1 MKKIK
6 SNQENISMPDFMKL
20 LIKKVPNLNLIK
32 DKTFKDLTTFK
43 IGGKIKYLIAIKEIN
58 VLLKILQLCKQYNIE
73 YFILGRGSNILAS
86 DKVCKILVLK
96 ICLDYLKVRDNKIIC
111 GAGVDLFKINN
122 VAIKNNLTGLE
133 WSFGIPGSIGGA
145 VKMNAGSFGGEI
157 KDVVDCVYYTDGV
170 KIYKKQ
176 NLALNFDYR
185 KSFFS
190 FNNFIILKVV
200 LTLKKGK
207 EILIKNKCFLNY
219 ENRRK
224 TQPYNLPSAGSVF
237 KRPQN
242 EFAPVLI
249 ERCKLKG
256 LRCGGAEISSKHC
269 GFIVNFNNQAKFQ
282 QVFKLI
288 TKIKKTVL
296 KKFDIILQEEI
307 IILR

>member
-1 MKKIK
+1 MKNLSKNK
-6 SNQENISMPDFMKL
+6 KNISISNFIKL
-20 LIKKVPNLNLIK
+20 LLKKVPNINLITNK
-32 DKTFKDLTTFK
+32 SFKDLTTFK
-43 IGGKIKYLIAIKEIN
+43 IGGKIKYLIEIKEIN
-58 VLLKILQLCKQYNIE
+58 ILLKILQLCKEYNIK
-73 YFILGRGSNILAS
+73 YFILGQGSNILVS
-86 DKVCKILVLK
+86 DKVCKTLILK
-96 ICLDYLKVRDNKIIC
+96 ISLDYLKVRDNKIIC
-111 GAGVDLFKINN
+111 GAGVNLFKINDT
-122 VAIKNNLTGLE
+122 AIKNSLTGLE
-133 WSFGIPGSIGGA
+133 WSFGIPGTIGGA

-157 KDVVDCVYYTDGV
+157 KDVVECVYYTDGV

-176 NLALNFDYR
+176 NSSLSFDYR
-185 KSFFS
+185 KSFFT
-190 FNNFIILKVV
+190 FNNFVILKVV
-200 LTLKKGK
+200 LSLKKGK
-207 EILIKNKCFLNY
+207 QILIKNKCFLNY

-282 QVFKLI
+282 QVLKLI
-288 TKIKKTVL
+288 SKIKKTVL

>member
-1 MKKIK
+1 MKKSK
-6 SNQENISMPDFMKL
+6 SHSENISKQKFIKL
-20 LIKKVPNLNLIK
+20 LLKKVPNIELIK
-32 DKTFKDLTTFK
+32 NKTFKDLTTFK
-43 IGGKIKYLIAIKEIN
+43 IGGKIKYLIEIKEVNI
-58 VLLKILQLCKQYNIE
+58 LLKILQLCREYKIK
-73 YFILGRGSNILAS
+73 YFILGQGSNILAS
-86 DKVCKILVLK
+86 DRVCKILVLK
-96 ICLDYLKVRDNKIIC
+96 INLDYLKVRDNKIIC
-111 GAGVDLFKINN
+111 GAGVNLFKINN
-122 VAIKNNLTGLE
+122 VAIKNSLTGLE
-133 WSFGIPGSIGGA
+133 WSFGIPGSVGGA
-145 VKMNAGSFGGEI
+145 VKMNAGSFGGEM
-157 KDVVDCVYYTDGV
+157 KNVVDCVYYTDGI

-176 NLALNFDYR
+176 NSSLNFKYR
-185 KSFFS
+185 ESFFS

-200 LTLKKGK
+200 LLLKKGK
-207 EILIKNKCFLNY
+207 EILIKNKCYLNY

-269 GFIVNFNNQAKFQ
+269 GFIVNFNKQAKFQ

>member
-1 MKKIK
+1 MKNLNKNK
-6 SNQENISMPDFMKL
+6 KNISISNFIKL
-20 LIKKVPNLNLIK
+20 LLKKVPNINLITNK
-32 DKTFKDLTTFK
+32 SFKDLTTFK
-43 IGGKIKYLIAIKEIN
+43 IGGKIKYLIEIKEIN
-58 VLLKILQLCKQYNIE
+58 ILLKILQLCKEYNIK
-73 YFILGRGSNILAS
+73 YFILGQGSNILAS
-86 DKVCKILVLK
+86 DKVCKILILK
-96 ICLDYLKVRDNKIIC
+96 ISLDYLKVRDNKIIC
-111 GAGVDLFKINN
+111 GAGVNLFKINDT
-122 VAIKNNLTGLE
+122 AIKNSLTGLE
-133 WSFGIPGSIGGA
+133 WSFGIPGTIGGA

-157 KDVVDCVYYTDGV
+157 KDVVECVYYTDGV

-176 NLALNFDYR
+176 NSSLSFDYR
-185 KSFFS
+185 KSFFT
-190 FNNFIILKVV
+190 FNNFVILKVV
-200 LTLKKGK
+200 LSLKKGK
-207 EILIKNKCFLNY
+207 QILIKNKCFLNY

-282 QVFKLI
+282 QVLKLI
-288 TKIKKTVL
+288 SKIKKTVL

>member
-1 MKKIK
+1 MKNLNKNK
-6 SNQENISMPDFMKL
+6 KNISISNFIKL
-20 LIKKVPNLNLIK
+20 LLKKVPNINLITNK
-32 DKTFKDLTTFK
+32 SFKDLTTFK
-43 IGGKIKYLIAIKEIN
+43 IGGKIKYLIEIKEIN
-58 VLLKILQLCKQYNIE
+58 ILLKILQLCKEYNIK
-73 YFILGRGSNILAS
+73 YFILGQGSNILAS
-86 DKVCKILVLK
+86 DKVCKTLILK
-96 ICLDYLKVRDNKIIC
+96 ISLDYLKVRDNKIIC
-111 GAGVDLFKINN
+111 GAGVNLFKINDI
-122 VAIKNNLTGLE
+122 AIKNSLTGLE
-133 WSFGIPGSIGGA
+133 WSFGIPGTIGGA

-157 KDVVDCVYYTDGV
+157 KDVVECVYYTDGV

-176 NLALNFDYR
+176 NSSLSFDYR
-185 KSFFS
+185 KSFFT
-190 FNNFIILKVV
+190 FNNFVILKVV
-200 LTLKKGK
+200 LSLKKGK
-207 EILIKNKCFLNY
+207 QILIKNKCFLNY

-282 QVFKLI
+282 QVLKLI
-288 TKIKKTVL
+288 SKIKKTVL